1 MKNKIIFKIL
11 TVTVMLSLVLSL
23 SCISASAFDK
33 SYDGLQRIPGY
44 YDPDC
49 PGYIYHEEYVVID
62 LGLVSDLPLY
72 GFADGPCQEITT
84 FLMDLHYGNEPSPIP
99 DIHYLDRSVNFMEF
113 LFYDPHYDVFV
124 DEGYIIPY
132 ASGSYY
138 KFEIE
143 FENELFVSSYGGDI
157 CLEASEGLKNEY
169 SDPVYPGR
177 IFVVLYMSSDY
188 SPWSNFNDWKRD
200 LEEMENSYY
209 DLEESYENA
218 LDYIEQQEA
227 SIDAW
232 IGELQ
237 SLRAEHSSCEFLID
251 DYENYINSL
260 EYANASLSLREKELR
275 DDILDLEADLR
286 TAQDLYDSECKLSE
300 QRLLEIKK
308 LNNRI
313 LDYENNADV
322 GNLFIGISEGLLIF
336 IRGVGSLG
344 YTTPG
349 GISITIG
356 GLLTV
361 AVLGAFLTFALKKI
375 FGRD

>member
-1 MKNKIIFKIL
+1 
-11 TVTVMLSLVLSL
+11 MLSLILSL
-23 SCISASAFDK
+23 VCVNASAFDK
-33 SYDGLQRIPGY
+33 CYDGIQRIPGEY
-44 YDPDC
+44 HPDM
-49 PGYIYHEEYVVID
+49 PNYIYHEDYVVID
-62 LGLVSDLPLY
+62 LGRVSDLPLY

-84 FLMDLHYGNEPSPIP
+84 FLMDLDYGNEPSPIP
-99 DIHYLDRSVNFMEF
+99 DIHYLDRSVYFMEF
-113 LFYDPHYDVFV
+113 IFYDPHSDVFV

-132 ASGSYY
+132 SAGSYY

-157 CLEASEGLKNEY
+157 CLEASEGLKNDY

-177 IFVVLYMSSDY
+177 IFVVLYMSFDY
-188 SPWSNFNDWKRD
+188 TPWSNFNDWKHD
-200 LEEMENSYY
+200 LVEIENAYY

-218 LDYIEQQEA
+218 LDYIDQQEA
-227 SIDAW
+227 SLDDA

-237 SLRAEHSSCEFLID
+237 SLRAEHSSCEDLID
-251 DYENYINSL
+251 DYENYINNL
-260 EYANASLSLREKELR
+260 EYANQSLASREKELT
-275 DDILDLEADLR
+275 DDILNLEDDLR
-286 TAQDLYDSECKLSE
+286 EVQDLYDSECKISE

-308 LNNRI
+308 LNNRL

-322 GNLFIGISEGLLIF
+322 GNLFTGISEGLLIF

-361 AVLGAFLTFALKKI
+361 AVLGAFLTFVLKKI
-375 FGRD
+375 SGRDL